1 MKRPAVYSF
10 LLHAAIFI
18 LLTVGFYN
26 PFKRTLAE
34 QKPMMIEFVNISEM
48 SQAPVL
54 APQDVQ
60 EPDMDLA
67 EQMIAEQEEPQPQPP
82 VSQDSPPPPQPESS
96 PPPEPEVKKPE
107 PIAEPIPEPKPKV
120 EEKKEEKKPEPTKE
134 KPVEK
139 KEEKK
144 ELVKEKI
151 ELNLEKKKPVP
162 KVEKKEEKKK
172 LDSLVNDILEEVIKD
187 DKKAPATSK
196 KKGGKLK
203 GAPAD
208 QVGEILT
215 GTEID
220 AIRRH
225 ITQLWTPPIGA
236 RGAKDLIVEIEVTL
250 SKDRTVIDAKVVDKG
265 RMARDTHFRAAAE
278 SAMRTVYDPRFSPL
292 PLNPEKYD
300 QWKSLILTF
309 NPANM

>member
-1 MKRPAVYSF
+1 MKRSALYSL
-10 LLHAAIFI
+10 LLHVAICI

-26 PFKRTLAE
+26 PFKRTLSE
-34 QKPMMIEFVNISEM
+34 QKPLMIEFVNIADM
-48 SQAPVL
+48 SQAPIL
-54 APQDVQ
+54 APQDVS
-60 EPDMDLA
+60 EPDMEPEAQVD
-67 EQMIAEQEEPQPQPP
+67 QQEPAPAPAPAPEP
-82 VSQDSPPPPQPESS
+82 VSQSESS

-107 PIAEPIPEPKPKV
+107 PIAEPIPEPKI
-120 EEKKEEKKPEPTKE
+120 EEKKEEKKPEPVKE

-144 ELVKEKI
+144 EPVKEKI
-151 ELNLEKKKPVP
+151 ELNLEKKKPTP
-162 KVEKKEEKKK
+162 KVEKKEDKKK
-172 LDSLVNDILEEVIKD
+172 LESELNDILDEAIKD
-187 DKKAPATSK
+187 DKKAQATPK

-208 QVGEILT
+208 KVGDVLT

-225 ITQLWTPPIGA
+225 IAQLWTPPIGA
-236 RGAKDLIVEIEVTL
+236 RGAKDLVVEIEVTL
-250 SKDRTVIDAKVVDKG
+250 SKERMVIEAKVVDKG

-278 SAMRTVYDPRFSPL
+278 SAMRTVHDPRFSPL
-292 PLNPEKYD
+292 PVSPEKYD